1 MRIVRRQRMKME
13 AAETSLQS
21 LVKID
26 SHFPDGKYLTG
37 SGFAG
42 DRPNEIVTC
51 DHVVFDSG
59 NVATRVLVNGRD
71 ASILERYRDID
82 VAVLSYDTSNPSRFD
97 DTGNP
102 EIGSQVYFAGYPS
115 GVKTASFFQGIIS
128 AVGERLITTPS
139 CKVYQIN
146 GMINSGNSGGP
157 LVAADGKVLG
167 VITAKYVPLLVEVDK
182 LLKVLKEMPQF
193 PSEVSIGT
201 IDFSKFVN
209 MMMASL
215 KIIAGSLRLVQVGT
229 GYAVPIS
236 LLTKRRS

>member
-1 MRIVRRQRMKME
+1 ME
-13 AAETSLQS
+13 AAEACLQS

-26 SHFPDGKYLTG
+26 SHFPDGKNLTG

-59 NVATRVLVNGRD
+59 NEATRVLVDGREV
-71 ASILERYRDID
+71 SILERHRDID
-82 VAVLSYDTSNPSRFD
+82 VAILSCNSPNPSRFND
-97 DTGNP
+97 SGDP
-102 EIGSQVYFAGYPS
+102 EIGAQIYFAGYPS
-115 GVKTASFFQGIIS
+115 GVKTASVFQGMIS
-128 AVGERLITTPS
+128 AIGEHLISTPS

-157 LVAADGKVLG
+157 LVAIDGTVLG
-167 VITAKYVPLLVEVDK
+167 VITAKYVPLLLEVDK
-182 LLKVLKEMPQF
+182 LLKILKEMPQF
-193 PSEVSIGT
+193 PSEVGIGK

-209 MMMASL
+209 MMIASL
-215 KIIAGSLRLVQVGT
+215 KVIAGSLRLVQVGT

-236 LLTKRRS
+236 LLTQRRS

>member
-1 MRIVRRQRMKME
+1 ME

-42 DRPNEIVTC
+42 DRPNEIITC
-51 DHVVFDSG
+51 DHIVFDSG
-59 NVATRVLVNGRD
+59 SAATRVLVDGRQ
-71 ASILERYRDID
+71 ASILERHRDID
-82 VAVLSYDTSNPSRFD
+82 VAVLSCDTSNRSCFGD
-97 DTGNP
+97 AGDP
-102 EIGSQVYFAGYPS
+102 EIGAQVYFAGYPS
-115 GVKTASFFQGIIS
+115 GIKTASVFQGMIS
-128 AVGERLITTPS
+128 AVGNRLITTPS

-157 LVAADGKVLG
+157 LVAADGTVLG
-167 VITAKYVPLLVEVDK
+167 VITAKYVPLLMEVDK

-193 PSEVSIGT
+193 PSEVGIGT
-201 IDFSKFVN
+201 IDFSRFVN
-209 MMMASL
+209 MMIASL

-236 LLTKRRS
+236 LLAQRRS